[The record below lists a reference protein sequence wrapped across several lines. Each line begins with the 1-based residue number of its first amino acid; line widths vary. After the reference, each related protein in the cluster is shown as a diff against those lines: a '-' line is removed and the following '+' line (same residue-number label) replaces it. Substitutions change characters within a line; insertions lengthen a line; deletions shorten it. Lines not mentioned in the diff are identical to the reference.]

1 MTESSEPR
9 VDQRN
14 TTTRG
19 FPFLNLL
26 TLGVCL
32 NVLCGLVVSGE
43 CPVVPAAGSPITV
56 RVYNRSSAPDREIDE
71 MEKVGGE
78 VFQRAKVT
86 TIWVPCAISDTS
98 SKLPESIECQ
108 KVCEP
113 GVVSLTLINDFP
125 ALAHILGA
133 STLHAGRATLYYERV
148 RALAPRSGNKVTA
161 GQVLGYAAAHEL
173 GHLML
178 GSRWHSAKGVMKE
191 TWSSSDLFEMA
202 VHQFWFMGGFNHTP
216 KVARRAGK

>member
-9 VDQRN
+9 VDRRN
-14 TTTRG
+14 TITRG
-19 FPFLNLL
+19 FPFLSVLA
-26 TLGVCL
+26 LGVCL
-32 NVLCGLVVSGE
+32 NLFCGLPVSGE

-56 RVYNRSSAPDREIDE
+56 CVYNRSSAPDREIDE
-71 MEKVGGE
+71 MEKVGAE

-86 TIWVPCAISDTS
+86 TIWVPCAISATS
-98 SKLPESIECQ
+98 SKLPESVECQ

-113 GVVSLTLINDFP
+113 GVVSLTLINNFP

-133 STLHAGRATLYYERV
+133 STPCAGRATLYYERV
-148 RALAPRSGNKVTA
+148 RALSPRSGGTVTA

-178 GSRWHSAKGVMKE
+178 GSRGHSATGVMKE
-191 TWSSSDLFEMA
+191 TWSSSDLLEMA
-202 VHQFWFMGGFNHTP
+202 VHQFWFTGEFNRTP
-216 KVARRAGK
+216 KVSRRAGK